1 MRQNSFR
8 LRGAHCR
15 AGVHMLRARQAHG
28 SPLPQAAV
36 TETSAISLGLWW
48 RGGCPGA
55 CSEPLT
61 MLRLPQLSCLGP
73 GCPPSVPYH
82 MQQTGTLGNHWV
94 FLLWVAH
101 RALPP
106 LSGMGCVAFALMS
119 SMIRSSENKEEHW
132 QCSNAFITF
141 ITFTSVTRKL
151 IARYLYSP
159 FPFSPLPPLLLRYT
173 CPLWRALGFVS
184 QYLI

>member
-1 MRQNSFR
+1 VWEGDLQSYSLILFTVGCFPPVSVFYTHSQSYRQHAQFDCICFMRQNSFR

-94 FLLWVAH
+94 FLL
-101 RALPP
+101 
-106 LSGMGCVAFALMS
+106 
-119 SMIRSSENKEEHW
+119 
-132 QCSNAFITF
+132 
-141 ITFTSVTRKL
+141 
-151 IARYLYSP
+151 
-159 FPFSPLPPLLLRYT
+159 
-173 CPLWRALGFVS
+173 
-184 QYLI
+184 